1 MSIENKFKES
11 EVTVKQLK
19 TRPSNDE
26 LLKLYGLYKQ
36 ATTGDASGKR
46 PSLINVK
53 ARAKWDAWKEL
64 QGLEKMAAMENY
76 CNQVSALVGKYGKN

>member
-19 TRPSNDE
+19 TRPNNDE

-36 ATTGDASGKR
+36 ATNGDASGKR

-76 CNQVSALVGKYGKN
+76 CNEVNVLVGKYGKN

>member
-11 EVTVKQLK
+11 EITVKQLK
-19 TRPSNDE
+19 KRPTNDE

-36 ATTGDASGKR
+36 ATSGDASGKR

-64 QGLEKMAAMENY
+64 QGTEKMNAMEDY
-76 CNQVSALVGKYGKN
+76 CQEVSGLVGKYGRS

>member
-19 TRPSNDE
+19 TRPTNDE

-36 ATTGDASGKR
+36 ATAGDASGKR

-64 QGLEKMAAMENY
+64 QGLEKMTAMENY
-76 CNQVSALVGKYGKN
+76 CNEVSGLVGKYGKS